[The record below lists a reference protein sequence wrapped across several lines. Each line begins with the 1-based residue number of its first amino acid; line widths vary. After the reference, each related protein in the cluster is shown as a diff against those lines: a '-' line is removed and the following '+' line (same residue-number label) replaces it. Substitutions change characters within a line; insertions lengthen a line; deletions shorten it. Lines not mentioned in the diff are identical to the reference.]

1 MFHKVRYLTMDD
13 DSTAFEHKLF
23 QLISQDFPFVEC
35 LNIFNGY
42 PQNDKQHSSILIT
55 FPYLTF
61 LNLKHADNA
70 ELFLLKTNRHLPS
83 LLHLSMKYKSL
94 FNSNNRSPASLI
106 FRMCDIS
113 LNKRLFKIYS
123 SNYFLF
129 SCNVN
134 SSHEILIEHFPSV

>member
-1 MFHKVRYLTMDD
+1 MI
-13 DSTAFEHKLF
+13 
-23 QLISQDFPFVEC
+23 QLLLNINYFNSSLKIEC

-61 LNLKHADNA
+61 LNLKRAHADYA
-70 ELFLLKTNRHLPS
+70 ELFLLKTNMHLPS
-83 LLHLSMKYKSL
+83 LLNLSIKYKSL
-94 FNSNNRSPASLI
+94 FNSNNSSPASLI